1 MRWEK
6 ASRSPESISL
16 STTKHRLLHTLSAR
30 RASFL
35 AAAIIFFLQRQFGHT
50 GRAFCLR
57 GACLLSNE
65 DHLVL
70 NCSSR
75 PSAVEA
81 GFKMRGSF
89 KISALNRSVSILLM
103 DLKKTVSL
111 ALIFRWARI
120 QASTESW
127 SFMRLEAVQHAT
139 SLSDDRE
146 MIRSRVCPSIWVGP
160 RTCCWRSKWSSN
172 ARNRWDAEFSL
183 DSTWMLK
190 SPALRTFPHDV
201 TTPSRKQAKSSMN
214 WPILLEGGRYRPRK
228 DAELPGLEKV

>member
-1 MRWEK
+1 MLWEFRIWFFQEPFIHQLEKRSLIIAAVSYPLSVAVSFWLPRWEK

-70 NCSSR
+70 NCSSK

-89 KISALNRSVSILLM
+89 KISAANRSVSILLM

-111 ALIFRWARI
+111 ALIFR
-120 QASTESW
+120 
-127 SFMRLEAVQHAT
+127 
-139 SLSDDRE
+139 
-146 MIRSRVCPSIWVGP
+146 
-160 RTCCWRSKWSSN
+160 
-172 ARNRWDAEFSL
+172 
-183 DSTWMLK
+183 
-190 SPALRTFPHDV
+190 
-201 TTPSRKQAKSSMN
+201 
-214 WPILLEGGRYRPRK
+214 
-228 DAELPGLEKV
+228 